1 MPLHPIASCLLTA
14 CFLLAACLPAPA
26 RAEVQ
31 TVPSVIDTAVVPE
44 LVSAET
50 PGDFLLAFGTR
61 TGVYGVP
68 VVDGEILPSQSLV
81 PWGWGLFSAAS
92 PQLSRMPGRGMQLA
106 FAQDNRAAI
115 PSLTLWSSVLDN
127 SLSPSAPVRMQ
138 FAGPGSRARPAEID
152 VLADPSGELCCSLV
166 AWTYPEAPLAQL
178 ELRNARGERVA
189 SHAFTVDGSADA
201 RVRRPSLAYQFD
213 AGFFLVAYETR
224 RDIRV
229 RPVYATRGANGSGSF
244 KWIGAD
250 LIVATKTQPAR
261 YEDLVDGHPHVAYS
275 AELRQFLVTWLDH
288 TSSTG
293 TARRVMA
300 RALTRA
306 GVPSGASFVVQ
317 TSCAPSNWTC
327 LLTRPITDGA
337 PQVFAM
343 PGGFQLS
350 FAAMPW
356 NQPDRF
362 WGVLGVRLTPAGSGF
377 NFSARW
383 LPDTLQEARI
393 SALRTAYDP
402 RSGIAAAAWLATTRD
417 PAGPLVFEETSL
429 KFADFLP

>member
-1 MPLHPIASCLLTA
+1 MPLRQIASRLSTA
-14 CFLLAACLPAPA
+14 CFLIAFSSSEPAQ
-26 RAEVQ
+26 AEVQ
-31 TVPSVIDTAVVPE
+31 TLPSSADLAVVPE
-44 LVSAET
+44 LVTAET

-61 TGVYGVP
+61 TGAYAVP
-68 VVDGEILPSQSLV
+68 VVDGELHPSQSLV
-81 PWGWGLFSAAS
+81 PTGWGLFPAAS
-92 PQLSRMPGRGMQLA
+92 VQLSRMPGRGMQLA

-115 PSLTLWSSVLDN
+115 PSLTLWSSVLDD
-127 SLSPSAPVRMQ
+127 SLRPSAPVRMH

-152 VLADPSGELCCSLV
+152 VLADASDEVCCSLV
-166 AWTYPEAPLAQL
+166 AWTYPEAHLAQL

-189 SHAFTVDGSADA
+189 SHEFTVDGSTDA
-201 RVRRPSLAYQFD
+201 RVRRPSLAYQAD

-229 RPVYATRGANGSGSF
+229 RPVYATRTSNGSGSF
-244 KWIGAD
+244 KSIGAD

-327 LLTRPITDGA
+327 LLTRPTADGA

-356 NQPDRF
+356 NQAGRS
-362 WGVLGVRLTPAGSGF
+362 WGVLGFRLTAASSGF
-377 NFSARW
+377 NLSSQW
-383 LPDTLQEARI
+383 LPGSLEQARI
-393 SALRTAYDP
+393 SALRTAYDA
-402 RSGIAAAAWLATTRD
+402 RSGIAAATWLATTRD

>member
-1 MPLHPIASCLLTA
+1 MPLRQIASCLLSA
-14 CFLLAACLPAPA
+14 CFLIAPA
-26 RAEVQ
+26 TPESVQAEVQ
-31 TVPSVIDTAVVPE
+31 TLPSAADLAVVPE
-44 LVSAET
+44 LVTAET
-50 PGDFLLAFGTR
+50 PGDFLLAFGSG

-68 VVDGEILPSQSLV
+68 VVDGELHPSQSLV
-81 PWGWGLFSAAS
+81 PMGWGLFAGAS
-92 PQLSRMPGRGMQLA
+92 VQLSRMPSRGMQLA
-106 FAQDNRAAI
+106 FAQDNRAGI

-127 SLSPSAPVRMQ
+127 SLSPSAPVRMNL
-138 FAGPGSRARPAEID
+138 AGPGSRVRPAEID
-152 VLADPSGELCCSLV
+152 VLADASGALCCSLV
-166 AWTYPEAPLAQL
+166 AWAYPEAHLAQL

-201 RVRRPSLAYQFD
+201 RVRRPALAYQSD
-213 AGFFLVAYETR
+213 AGFFLVAFETR

-229 RPVYATRGANGSGSF
+229 RPVYATRAANGSGSF

-288 TSSTG
+288 AQSTG
-293 TARRVMA
+293 ESRRVMA
-300 RALTRA
+300 RTLTRA

-327 LLTRPITDGA
+327 LLTRPTADGA

-356 NQPDRF
+356 NQAGRS
-362 WGVLGVRLTPAGSGF
+362 WGVLGFRLTAASSGF
-377 NFSARW
+377 NLSSRW
-383 LPDTLQEARI
+383 LPDTVQEARI
-393 SALRTAYDP
+393 SALRTAYDA
-402 RSGIAAAAWLATTRD
+402 RSGIAAATWLATTRD